1 MTTAAHTGAHIL
13 IVDDNP
19 DIRDAL
25 AAYLRRQGL
34 RASTVASAED
44 ARLALASG
52 QYSLLVLD
60 VMMPGEGGLS
70 LCRAVAANGRLP
82 VILLTG
88 MKTPADKL
96 AGFDSGADDY
106 VVKPF
111 DPPELLARIR
121 SVLRR
126 CTANANPHPYFTAPA
141 PLAMPAV
148 ASANPYAG
156 FAFDAWYL
164 DVQKRELYDQN
175 RLQPVPLSQVEYRL
189 LRVLVDHPGTVLSR
203 DRLMDLTVGDE
214 ALPFDRSIDSQVSR
228 LRKKL
233 ERDPRQ
239 PDLLK
244 TVWGQGYLFATEV
257 VACALDARRA
267 MHLP

>member
-52 QYSLLVLD
+52 QYSLMVLD

-70 LCRAVAANGRLP
+70 LCRAIAANSQLP

-88 MKTPADKL
+88 MQTPADKL
-96 AGFDSGADDY
+96 AGFESGADDY

-126 CTANANPHPYFTAPA
+126 CAGSGSAPHPYFTTAL
-141 PLAMPAV
+141 PLAPP
-148 ASANPYAG
+148 SANPYAG

-244 TVWGQGYLFATEV
+244 TVWGQGYLFATDV

-267 MHLP
+267 STST

>member
-52 QYSLLVLD
+52 QYSLMVLD

-70 LCRAVAANGRLP
+70 LCRAIATHGQLP

-88 MKTPADKL
+88 MQTAADKL
-96 AGFDSGADDY
+96 AGFESGADDY
-106 VVKPF
+106 VSKPF

-126 CTANANPHPYFTAPA
+126 CAGSSSASHPYFATALPLPA
-141 PLAMPAV
+141 Q
-148 ASANPYAG
+148 SANSYAG

-164 DVQKRELYDQN
+164 DVQKRELYDQQ

-203 DRLMDLTVGDE
+203 DRLMDLTIGDE

-239 PDLLK
+239 PNLLK

-267 MHLP
+267 MTST

>member
-1 MTTAAHTGAHIL
+1 MTTAAQAGEHIL
-13 IVDDNP
+13 VVDDHP

-34 RASTVASAED
+34 RATTAASAEQ
-44 ARLALASG
+44 ARLALAG
-52 QYSLLVLD
+52 TRFDLMVLD
-60 VMMPGEGGLS
+60 VTMPGEDGLS
-70 LCRAVAANGRLP
+70 LCRAVAARSQLP

-88 MKTPADKL
+88 MKSAADKL

-126 CTANANPHPYFTAPA
+126 CSRAQYLSPTPPPA
-141 PLAMPAV
+141 ST
-148 ASANPYAG
+148 SANPYAG

-164 DVQKRELYDQN
+164 DVQKRQLYDQQLN
-175 RLQPVPLSQVEYRL
+175 IPVALSQAEYRL
-189 LRVLVDHPGTVLSR
+189 LRALVDHPGTILSR
-203 DRLMDLTVGDE
+203 DRLMDLTVGDD

-239 PDLLK
+239 PGLLK
-244 TVWGQGYLFATEV
+244 TVWGQGYLFATDV
-257 VACALDARRA
+257 VACPRGVPLAAPHTA
-267 MHLP
+267 Q